1 MKASACGTLRLVVLV
16 ATAVAA
22 ACGGEPAETRVRL
35 RLSYDIGDTLHY
47 DYTATG
53 TVIGPDSAPSSGTV
67 TESYERHMRVDEV
80 ATDVT
85 PRGHYLLAWTY
96 HLPPDTGQAGKAEA
110 GMPTEFTVNVE
121 ITPQGRIVDVRNVE
135 TAKPLFGDLNF
146 RTYLEQTQPVFPD
159 RPLKVGDS
167 WTQEVKV
174 LSPEAEPVVTSS
186 TYILE
191 SLRQEESEPTAVI
204 AFDGD
209 VYLPV
214 VYESENGEEEG
225 LRSVEERV
233 GVRGRMFFA
242 HERGMIRRVESTAEA
257 TLTKVSFREGQAVR
271 QELHINQESILRLV
285 DP

>member
-1 MKASACGTLRLVVLV
+1 MKSYAYGILQLVLLS
-16 ATAVAA
+16 TAIAAA
-22 ACGGEPAETRVRL
+22 ACGNGREEQRVRL
-35 RLSYDIGDTLHY
+35 RLRYDVGDTLHY
-47 DYTATG
+47 DYAATG
-53 TVIGPDSAPSSGTV
+53 TVVGPDSAPSTDTV
-67 TESYERHMRVDEV
+67 TESYERKMRVDEV

-96 HLPPDTGQAGKAEA
+96 HVPPDTEHAGKPEA

-135 TAKPLFGDLNF
+135 TAKPLFGDLDF

-174 LSPEAEPVVTSS
+174 LSPAAEPVVTSS
-186 TYILE
+186 TYVLE
-191 SLRQEESEPTAVI
+191 GLRQEDSEPTAVI

-214 VYESENGEEEG
+214 VYEPDDVANEG
-225 LRSVEERV
+225 LRSVEERI

-242 HERGMIRRVESTAEA
+242 HERGVVRRVESTAQA
-257 TLTKVSFREGQAVR
+257 TLTKVSFRDGRAVR
-271 QELHINQESILRLV
+271 HELQINQESTLRLV